1 MNQLP
6 NLGTGKKPSK
16 KLFAILATAFLAVLG
31 VVGYISLA
39 GDTNDAPP
47 YLEMDTSSLMQGKLS
62 KLKGFAELKTSDKY
76 SCVEGKE
83 VILAKGINYIFSTQ
97 PMTFVDIANSLKFD
111 KKDGQY
117 LIAFFSPGDDRAG
130 KGFDKEGWYF
140 YPTSHAPYKTMN
152 DKGVGYSRFDIE
164 NGDGI
169 EYVVPPYRGFVI
181 TVNNSETKI
190 CGDSLKLATDKE
202 VFAKLAD
209 GDVFMKLLYEDMK
222 YWPKGWI
229 MMPFGIDVAA
239 ALKDGNYDSAL
250 GFDFSHVFMQTDRA
264 TFEKEFTAED
274 KNDYLM
280 FWVKM
285 NKAFDWEKFWNDLK
299 EVEDAEEEEDID
311 DPTDGYG
318 DNDNGDED
326 EDESGYGY
334 NEGDELST
342 DTDGDGVVD
351 DSDNCSTVANS
362 DQADSDNDGIGD
374 VCEEEEEEEDVVL
387 KISGISYENGV
398 VKIVFNEDLIGLK
411 VDVASISLDYYIVDE
426 AGGDDVYE
434 STNILDDF
442 ELNVTDSIVTIL
454 DSYKLKVGGN
464 YIVSIPDEFCA
475 STNCI
480 FEDSGSVFTMPN
492 VLVEGAVYDS
502 SKNQIKISLDRIVYA
517 SAGMGIKVYKSE
529 EINEENLVDLG
540 TPLSLSLEGGTD
552 VYSGNIVVVDIST
565 NLVPGDYIVEI
576 DGLTDITGQKDVID
590 PSHKST
596 QFVVPIIKTVPTDPF
611 DSDPQL
617 PPTRR

>member
-16 KLFAILATAFLAVLG
+16 KLFAILTTAFLAVLG

-39 GDTNDAPP
+39 GDAHDAPP

-62 KLKGFAELKTSDKY
+62 KRDGFAKLPSTYGYACSG
-76 SCVEGKE
+76 EGNLLE
-83 VILAKGINYIFSTQ
+83 GNVNNVFSTK
-97 PMTFVDIANSLKFD
+97 PVTFEEVANSLKFN

-117 LIAFFSPGDDRAG
+117 LIAFFSPGDDKAG
-130 KGFDKEGWYF
+130 KGFDEEGWYF
-140 YPTSHAPYKTMN
+140 YPTSDSPYKT
-152 DKGVGYSRFDIE
+152 
-164 NGDGI
+164 GDYEEFNIKTDEGAKYTI
-169 EYVVPPYRGFVI
+169 PPYRGFQIV
-181 TVNNSETKI
+181 VNNSETKI

-209 GDVFMKLLYEDMK
+209 GDAFMKLLYEEMK
-222 YWPKGWI
+222 YWPEGWI
-229 MMPFGIDVAA
+229 MMPFGKEVAV
-239 ALKDGNYDSAL
+239 ALSDKDYASELD
-250 GFDFSHVFMQTDRA
+250 FDISSVFMQTDRS
-264 TFEKEFTAED
+264 TFKKEFTAED

-285 NKAFDWEKFWNDLK
+285 GKAFDWEKFWNDLK
-299 EVEDAEEEEDID
+299 KGEDAEEEEDID

-326 EDESGYGY
+326 ED
-334 NEGDELST
+334 D
-342 DTDGDGVVD
+342 
-351 DSDNCSTVANS
+351 
-362 DQADSDNDGIGD
+362 
-374 VCEEEEEEEDVVL
+374 EDVVL
-387 KISGISYENGV
+387 KIS
-398 VKIVFNEDLIGLK
+398 
-411 VDVASISLDYYIVDE
+411 
-426 AGGDDVYE
+426 
-434 STNILDDF
+434 NILDDF

-480 FEDSGSVFTMPN
+480 FKDFGSVFTMPN

-517 SAGMGIKVYKSE
+517 SAGMGIKVYKSG

-540 TPLSLSLEGGTD
+540 TPTSLSLEGGTD

-565 NLVPGDYIVEI
+565 NLVPGNYIVEI

-596 QFVVPIIKTVPTDPF
+596 QFVVPTIKTVPTDPF